1 MAVCSDIKK
10 IGLELDKELNSVL
23 EKNYRIKENIKE
35 AIKENN
41 LEVLRVIS
49 ERTKNKKGCDLN
61 SILLNVDSDL
71 LDNSDVLVTLE
82 RLVDYGIISSKL
94 YAGKV

>member
-35 AIKENN
+35 DIKENN

-71 LDNSDVLVTLE
+71 LDNSDVLLTLE

>member
-1 MAVCSDIKK
+1 MAVYSDIKK

-35 AIKENN
+35 DIKENN

-71 LDNSDVLVTLE
+71 LDNSDVLLTLE

>member
-1 MAVCSDIKK
+1 MVCSDIKE
-10 IGLELDKELNSVL
+10 IGLKLDKKLNSVL
-23 EKNYRIKENIKE
+23 EKNYRINKNIKE
-35 AIKENN
+35 KN
-41 LEVLRVIS
+41 LEVLQVIS

-61 SILLNVDSDL
+61 SILLNIDSDL
-71 LDNSDVLVTLE
+71 LDNSDVLLTLE

>member
-71 LDNSDVLVTLE
+71 LDNSDVLLTLE

>member
-1 MAVCSDIKK
+1 MVVCSDIKE
-10 IGLELDKELNSVL
+10 IGLKLDKKLNSVL
-23 EKNYRIKENIKE
+23 EKNYRINKNIKE
-35 AIKENN
+35 KN
-41 LEVLRVIS
+41 LEVLQVIS

-61 SILLNVDSDL
+61 SILLNIDSDL
-71 LDNSDVLVTLE
+71 LDNSDVLLTLE

>member
-35 AIKENN
+35 DIKENN

-71 LDNSDVLVTLE
+71 LDNSDVSLTLE

>member
-71 LDNSDVLVTLE
+71 LDNSDVLLTLE
-82 RLVDYGIISSKL
+82 RLADYGIISSKL